1 MKSSWTRASPAGLT
15 SRSGIRA
22 RVIYQSAP
30 ADRRLRHDPSGARDS
45 VDKPA
50 EARLRAGRAPEARG
64 KCRGTARASVPSAVF
79 EQPSSRVG
87 LAERKAYIG
96 TSSSMPNMA
105 TPVALK
111 EAMRGAAAV
120 VLQSSLTQGLPSSSQ
135 VPQASIPPAILEGTQ
150 IEHQQTGNPVP
161 SSRGAPS
168 LALLQ
173 GVTPDCRRRGIV
185 AMADGAC

>member
-105 TPVALK
+105 TPGALK
-111 EAMRGAAAV
+111 KAMRGAAAV
-120 VLQSSLTQGLPSSSQ
+120 VLQSSLTRVYRHQVKSPKRLSRQQFLKGHRLSISKLAIPCPLLVALLP
-135 VPQASIPPAILEGTQ
+135 LRC
-150 IEHQQTGNPVP
+150 
-161 SSRGAPS
+161 SRG
-168 LALLQ
+168 
-173 GVTPDCRRRGIV
+173 
-185 AMADGAC
+185 